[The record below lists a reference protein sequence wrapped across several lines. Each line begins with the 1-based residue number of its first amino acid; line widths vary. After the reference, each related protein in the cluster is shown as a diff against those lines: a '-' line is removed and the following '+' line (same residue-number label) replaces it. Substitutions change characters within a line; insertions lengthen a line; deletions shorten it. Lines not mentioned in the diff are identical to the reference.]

1 MSYFKTIRFHLFALI
16 FIALL
21 VIFTY
26 WSLPNTFFQQ
36 DEWQTLASN
45 IYYISKGITGVIESF
60 LPTSPLSHFNPFAR
74 VFSWFEYMF
83 YKTNFTLYAWQSI
96 SLHILNAGLLY
107 YFIFFWFKSKK
118 IAIISALF
126 FGVNSIPNQAVT
138 WVAAANSY
146 EIPVAFILLSLT
158 FFQRFLTYK
167 KHQRINIFLSLTT
180 LFISLL
186 FHEIGIFLFLFYP
199 IIFFLY
205 AKPAWRK
212 LLPTFSTGIIFT
224 LTTFILIRIP
234 FFFGFS
240 SVLPEATDISRPPII
255 VYPYRIISIAMK
267 SFAGSLIP
275 EKSLISISEGVTRL
289 AYPQFITPDNLPN
302 PFIAQSIV
310 FDLVSY
316 ALTFFIICIMI
327 MFLRFIPDKNMKK
340 ILIWTLFFIPTSL
353 IPYGF
358 VLGKA
363 GYASILEPKFFYV
376 SSIGVSI
383 LVAIISY
390 SLRFSKKKILK
401 VTVFILLSLYLLYHM
416 YAIRTYLSDLVEI
429 GEQRKAFLT
438 NIKSSYE
445 KLPQNVVFF
454 TQSDTAYYGMPNN
467 EKILPVQIGFGKML
481 MIWYQKDENFPGCL
495 YERNYLLR
503 LLEEGYLECGGRGFG
518 YFRQYDKLAE
528 AIKSISLTADNVIAY
543 SWNGKNEKFIDITN
557 AVRKKLFSNFQYVF
571 YLK

>member
-26 WSLPNTFFQQ
+26 WSLPSTFFQQ

-146 EIPVAFILLSLT
+146 EIPVTFILLSLI

-199 IIFFLY
+199 VIFFLN
-205 AKPAWRK
+205 ADLQRK
-212 LLPTFSTGIIFT
+212 KMSRFFSYSLALFM
-224 LTTFILIRIP
+224 FVFFLIRLP
-234 FFFGFS
+234 FFFGFITS
-240 SVLPEATDISRPPII
+240 LPEATDISRPPII

-454 TQSDTAYYGMPNN
+454 TQSDTAYYGMPDN

-481 MIWYQKDENFPGCL
+481 MIWYQQEEKFPACL
-495 YERNYLLR
+495 YENNFLLP
-503 LLEEGYLECGGRGFG
+503 LLAQGYKECEGRGFG
-518 YFRQYDKLAE
+518 YFRDYEKLE
-528 AIKSISLTADNVIAY
+528 KSVWENSINPEEIIAY
-543 SWNGKNEKFIDITN
+543 SWEGSSKTFKDITVEIRMIIK
-557 AVRKKLFSNFQYVF
+557 AGLP
-571 YLK
+571 